1 MTLHLSATEA
11 PLEAPLEALRR
22 ALRQRLRLLLL
33 GSGVAM
39 TLLITAGVTVL
50 LLQERRRDLSV
61 QLQQVEVLATS
72 LLESDLRPGQ
82 RQALL
87 AQLIRG
93 MQVEAGGAL
102 HSVAVINPRG
112 QVVMGSTAG
121 LAQAGKPCNHL
132 PLLPWGQLHPVQ
144 RTISYLNREGLQQ
157 RRYTLLAV
165 VDPLAMQAGLGRQ
178 GLLTLAGSAAL
189 AAAVMG
195 SLERLLRWRL
205 LPSLQALAETDA
217 LTGLPNRGAFMAQAI
232 ERLAEAEQQG
242 EPCVL
247 AILDLDHFK
256 RLNDSHGH
264 QAGDHVLQ
272 EAAAL
277 LRANLRGADLL
288 ARLGGEEFALLLAGD
303 QATASALLE
312 RLRAQMELNRSR
324 FEGRLLGA
332 TVSIGAAGTAHFGYH
347 LDHLIATADA
357 ALYRAKQ
364 AGRNGLCW
372 AEGGRGT
379 LEGWQPGEQWRRT
392 FHPAAAAVAAAS

>member
-1 MTLHLSATEA
+1 MTLHLSAAEA
-11 PLEAPLEALRR
+11 PRETLRR

-33 GSGVAM
+33 GSGLAM
-39 TLLITAGVTVL
+39 TLLITAGGTAL
-50 LLQERRRDLSV
+50 LLQERRRDLAV
-61 QLQQVEVLATS
+61 QLQQVEVLTTS
-72 LLESDLRPGQ
+72 LLESDLSTAQ

-112 QVVMGSTAG
+112 QLVLGSTAG

-144 RTISYLNREGLQQ
+144 RSITYLNREGLQQ

-178 GLLTLAGSAAL
+178 GLLTLAGSTVL

-195 SLERLLRWRL
+195 SLARLLHWRL

-232 ERLAEAEQQG
+232 QQLALAEEQG
-242 EPCVL
+242 EPRVV

-264 QAGDHVLQ
+264 QAGDHVLR

-277 LRANLRGADLL
+277 LRANLRSGDLL
-288 ARLGGEEFALLLAGD
+288 ARLGGEEFALLLAAD
-303 QATASALLE
+303 QPTASALLE
-312 RLRAQMELNRSR
+312 RLRAQMDLNRSR
-324 FEGRLLGA
+324 FEGRLLGT
-332 TVSIGAAGTAHFGYH
+332 TVSIGAAGSTRFGHH
-347 LDHLIATADA
+347 LDHLIAKADA

-372 AEGGRGT
+372 AEGSQGN
-379 LEGWQPGEQWRRT
+379 LEGWQPGEQWRRS
-392 FHPAAAAVAAAS
+392 FHPAAAAVATAN